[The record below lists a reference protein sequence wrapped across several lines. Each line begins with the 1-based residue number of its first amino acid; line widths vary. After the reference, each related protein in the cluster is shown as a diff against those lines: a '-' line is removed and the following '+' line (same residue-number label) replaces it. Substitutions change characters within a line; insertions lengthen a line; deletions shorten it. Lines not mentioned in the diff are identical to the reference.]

1 MNNPEVF
8 TKLNLD
14 NARAVKNT
22 RIGQNLFNEKRFE
35 ESLEF
40 FENIL
45 EESRVSKATSYL
57 LTGVLTFGIGAALTP
72 LFINERFD
80 PVYRG
85 AAHSSYWLGYYEKSL
100 KYFGKVVEKNSF
112 DIYIMAW
119 AQHNLGNKEI
129 SELLFERSM
138 KQNGELKKYKTP
150 YHG

>member
-1 MNNPEVF
+1 MDPQVF
-8 TKLNLD
+8 IKLNLD
-14 NARAVKNT
+14 NPRAFKNT
-22 RIGQNLFNEKRFE
+22 RAGQNLFNEKKFK

-45 EESRVSKATSYL
+45 EESKLSKASSYL
-57 LTGVLTFGIGAALTP
+57 LTGILSFGLAAPITP
-72 LFINERFD
+72 LLISERFD

-85 AAHSSYWLGYYEKSL
+85 AAYSSFWLGYYKRSL
-100 KYFGKVVEKNSF
+100 NYFKKVVEKDSF
-112 DIYIMAW
+112 DIYLMAW
-119 AQHNLGNKEI
+119 NQYKLNNKEI

>member
-1 MNNPEVF
+1 MKNPEVF
-8 TKLNLD
+8 IKLNLD
-14 NARAVKNT
+14 NARAFKNT
-22 RIGQNLFNEKRFE
+22 RIGQNLFNEKKFK

-45 EESRVSKATSYL
+45 EESKLSKATSYL

-100 KYFGKVVEKNSF
+100 NYFRKIVEKNSF
-112 DIYIMAW
+112 DIYLMAW
-119 AQHNLGNKEI
+119 AQYNLGNEEI
-129 SELLFERSM
+129 SKKLLEKSFRE
-138 KQNGELKKYKTP
+138 NIELKKYKIP
-150 YHG
+150 IWS